1 MGSWGE
7 PYDWKTKTWACD
19 QLKANNWS
27 VENFEKHVTW
37 VGPWACDTVMWRWSA
52 ATLFWQLSIDHSMNV
67 YYQVKHRL
75 QAPTPARKID
85 ISHWFPC
92 GADGQAHVRWRDYT
106 IISRMDRLPDFLR
119 HGAPLALAS
128 RARGA
133 SLSMFPKQTRNRPK
147 DRASSE
153 IGTLFRAMLEVYRFQ
168 D

>member
-1 MGSWGE
+1 
-7 PYDWKTKTWACD
+7 
-19 QLKANNWS
+19 
-27 VENFEKHVTW
+27 
-37 VGPWACDTVMWRWSA
+37 
-52 ATLFWQLSIDHSMNV
+52 MNV
-67 YYQVKHRL
+67 SYQVKHRL

-92 GADGQAHVRWRDYT
+92 GADGQEHVRYYT
-106 IISRMDRLPDFLR
+106 KISRMDRLPDFLR
-119 HGAPLALAS
+119 HEAPLALAS

-147 DRASSE
+147 ERASSE